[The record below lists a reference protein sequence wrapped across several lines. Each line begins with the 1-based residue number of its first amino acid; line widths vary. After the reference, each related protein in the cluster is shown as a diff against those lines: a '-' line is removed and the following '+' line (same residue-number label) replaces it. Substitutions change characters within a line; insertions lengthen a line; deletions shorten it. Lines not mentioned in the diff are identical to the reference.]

1 MNLLCPNCQKML
13 TVPEQYAGQLMKCPL
28 CAGTFTVPALPSAP
42 AAPQAPGYT
51 PSPPPPDV
59 HSYQQEPPSLTEPV
73 DVMPEPHD
81 GGAALPAGYRKTCT
95 LTFSPKW
102 LMWIPLGAVVLI
114 FILQFFSWVGFYPG
128 GVPMVWQ
135 SAWGAAFN
143 SVSVPEEAK
152 DEADKHKEEIGV
164 SVLTIVYVLLFVILA
179 LPVTIAAV
187 VFKFMPDKLPA
198 GLRQILPWMWGIVAA
213 VNVLVFFFLAL
224 QLLVGFSIES
234 KAKEKISDQF
244 DSKIKDAKGEQKK
257 VLESLKGAAL
267 QVLHRTLWLRLA
279 VCLHLLVIVCA
290 LLLFWVDWRG
300 LRRPLP
306 RLQLQY

>member
-42 AAPQAPGYT
+42 AAP
-51 PSPPPPDV
+51 PPPVPDV
-59 HSYQQEPPSLTEPV
+59 HTHQPEPPSLTEPV

-81 GGAALPAGYRKTCT
+81 GGAELPAGYRKTCT

-114 FILQFFSWVGFYPG
+114 FILQFLPWVGVYPG
-128 GVPMVWQ
+128 GVAAIYQ
-135 SAWGAAFN
+135 GAWGAAFG
-143 SVSVPEEAK
+143 SVTV
-152 DEADKHKEEIGV
+152 DEDLGKGAPLKEEDVGV
-164 SVLTIVYVLLFVILA
+164 SILAIFYILLFVILA
-179 LPVTIAAV
+179 LPVTIGAAV
-187 VFKFMPDKLPA
+187 VKFLPDKLPA
-198 GLRQILPWMWGIVAA
+198 GIRPILSWTWGIVAA

-224 QLLVGFSIES
+224 QLLVGFSVES
-234 KAKEKISDQF
+234 KFHETVTDKMKAD
-244 DSKIKDAKGEQKK
+244 KDAKGAEKK
-257 VLESLKGAAL
+257 QQEAARGAIM
-267 QVLHRTLWLRLA
+267 QMLHRTFWLRLA
-279 VCLHLLVIVCA
+279 VCLHLLAIVCA
-290 LLLFWVDWRG
+290 LLLFWVDRRG